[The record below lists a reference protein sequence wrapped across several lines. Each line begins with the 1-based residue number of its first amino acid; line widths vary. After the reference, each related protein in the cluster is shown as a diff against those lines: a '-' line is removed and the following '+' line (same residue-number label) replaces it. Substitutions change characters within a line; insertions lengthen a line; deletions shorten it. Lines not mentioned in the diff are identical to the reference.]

1 MRTLNE
7 RAAEILCDLLKEL
20 KPRLLHPRSV
30 QAKVTG
36 RIGKFNIVSL
46 VWHIEIKGVRY
57 RDPEIIIGHD
67 ARKQLFIPYHY
78 MNDFFG
84 VEQCYA
90 QPTADDMILH
100 DEFGQYNL
108 ASLTNR
114 LLLQTASKQVIR

>member
-7 RAAEILCDLLKEL
+7 RAAEILCDLLKQ
-20 KPRLLHPRSV
+20 PNQRLLNHRSV
-30 QAKVTG
+30 QTKVTG
-36 RIGKFNIVSL
+36 HIGKFNIVSF

-67 ARKQLFIPYHY
+67 TRERQFIPYHY

-90 QPTADDMILH
+90 TPTADDMILC

-114 LLLQTASKQVIR
+114 LLLQTASNLVIQ

>member
-7 RAAEILCDLLKEL
+7 RAAEILCDLLKEP
-20 KPRLLHPRSV
+20 KPRLTNPRSV
-30 QAKVTG
+30 QAAVTR
-36 RIGKFNIVSL
+36 RIGKFNIIAL

-67 ARKQLFIPYHY
+67 TRKQLFIPYHY

-90 QPTADDMILH
+90 TPTDDDMILH

-114 LLLQTASKQVIR
+114 LLLQSAAKQVIR

>member
-1 MRTLNE
+1 MRTLNGQ
-7 RAAEILCDLLKEL
+7 ATEILCDLLKQP
-20 KPRLLHPRSV
+20 KPRLTNPRSV
-30 QAKVTG
+30 QAAVTG
-36 RIGKFNIVSL
+36 RIGKFNIIAL

-67 ARKQLFIPYHY
+67 TRKQLFIPYHY

-90 QPTADDMILH
+90 KPTADDMILH
-100 DEFGQYNL
+100 DEFRQYNL

-114 LLLQTASKQVIR
+114 LLLQSASKQVIR